1 MDNKK
6 HIIKVL
12 IIVFI
17 VLLFVVFNYFYY
29 EENIEFINKIE
40 KFIDN
45 IKYFPI
51 SILFFIKL
59 YFNEILNILQ
69 LIFLIKIYKKI
80 AKF

>member
-1 MDNKK
+1 MDNRK
-6 HIIKVL
+6 HIIKIL

-17 VLLFVVFNYFYY
+17 VLLFVVYNYFYY
-29 EENIEFINKIE
+29 EENIEFINKNE
-40 KFIDN
+40 GFIDN
-45 IKYFPI
+45 IKYFSI

-69 LIFLIKIYKKI
+69 LIFLIKLYKKI

>member
-1 MDNKK
+1 MDNRK

-17 VLLFVVFNYFYY
+17 VFLFVVFNNFYY
-29 EENIEFINKIE
+29 EENIEFINKNE
-40 KFIDN
+40 GFIDN
-45 IKYFPI
+45 IKYLPI

>member
-1 MDNKK
+1 MDNRK

-17 VLLFVVFNYFYY
+17 VFLFVVFNYFYY

-45 IKYFPI
+45 IKYLPI

>member
-1 MDNKK
+1 MDNRK

-17 VLLFVVFNYFYY
+17 VLLFVVYNYFYY
-29 EENIEFINKIE
+29 EENIEFINKNE
-40 KFIDN
+40 GFIDN
-45 IKYFPI
+45 IKYFSI

-69 LIFLIKIYKKI
+69 LIFLIKLYKKI

>member
-1 MDNKK
+1 MDNRK

-17 VLLFVVFNYFYY
+17 VFLFVVFNNFYY
-29 EENIEFINKIE
+29 EENIEFINKNE
-40 KFIDN
+40 EFIDN
-45 IKYFPI
+45 IKYLPI

>member
-1 MDNKK
+1 MDNRK

-17 VLLFVVFNYFYY
+17 VLLFVVYNYFYY
-29 EENIEFINKIE
+29 EENIEFINKNE
-40 KFIDN
+40 GFIDN
-45 IKYFPI
+45 IKYFSI